1 MRTRRTASKLPRH
14 WLHAGG
20 WMARLVL
27 PSAVMTPLSTWG
39 LSQRTCAMSL
49 VSIQKVASAPR

>member
-1 MRTRRTASKLPRH
+1 MTRTASSVPAQGSA
-14 WLHAGG
+14 AGS
-20 WMARLVL
+20 WMARLML

-49 VSIQKVASAPR
+49 VSIQKVSAAARA